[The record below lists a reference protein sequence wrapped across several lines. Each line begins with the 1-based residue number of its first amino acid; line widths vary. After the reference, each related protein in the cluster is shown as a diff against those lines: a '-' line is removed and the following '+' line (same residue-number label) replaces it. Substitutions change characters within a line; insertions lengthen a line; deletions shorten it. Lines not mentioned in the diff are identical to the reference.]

1 MGDEFLGVVEI
12 LQKLFG
18 EEVQWDFN
26 LVKRDFEKVLKEQ
39 EWKLKKRDL
48 DLIYQIF
55 TEKDERGE
63 AVVLKRTKKE
73 VIYQPDVELRD
84 TENVLLKEDIEEYF
98 QREVLPHVP
107 DAWIDFDK
115 VVRGYEISFTKYF
128 YKFQK
133 LRSLEDIVEE
143 LLELEKE
150 TEEMLNQLSV
160 ISRKCGINQLPVISI
175 FFWLE
180 F

>member
-1 MGDEFLGVVEI
+1 MAFFFPVTAARVQEFGEKMGDELLGVVEI
-12 LQKLFG
+12 LRELFG

-26 LVKRDFEKVLKEQ
+26 VVKRDFEKALKGEG
-39 EWKLKKRDL
+39 WKLKKRDL

-55 TEKDERGE
+55 TEKDEGGE
-63 AVVLKRTKKE
+63 GVILKRTKKG
-73 VIYQPDVELRD
+73 VVYQPDVELRD
-84 TENVLLKEDIEEYF
+84 TENVPLKEDIEEYF

-150 TEEMLNQLSV
+150 TEGMLKE
-160 ISRKCGINQLPVISI
+160 IIY
-175 FFWLE
+175 
-180 F
+180 